1 MSNVK
6 PFAAVRYNPE
16 KIKDFSKV
24 VCPPYDVISEDE
36 QNRLH
41 NLSSNNF
48 IYLELAKDKA
58 NDDKENNK
66 YTRAKQTLDEWLE
79 KGVMIEEDR
88 PAIYFYRQEYKVQGQ
103 KYSRLG
109 FISLMELKDPE
120 DSKVFPHE
128 KTHAAAV
135 DDRYRLWSTLNSN
148 LSCIFVCY
156 SDRQKKI
163 EKIFNKQVVAGKPL
177 IDVEDKDKVRHRM
190 WKLQD
195 PEFIKEISDTVS
207 GQNLFIADGHHRY
220 QVAMNYRQARLA
232 RKTNV
237 TGKEPYNYV
246 MTYFTNIDS
255 RDLQIFPMHRIIKKF
270 PSNIDFL
277 EDFFRIDKV
286 KSKADLMILL
296 AKAGRNEH
304 AFGLY
309 RRDGIRLLRLKSK
322 HLIDDLVKE
331 GSPDYKSLDA
341 TILKA
346 FVFDKVGVRSEDIV
360 YTKDLDQ
367 VFDMVNESHAEAG
380 FILNAVK
387 ISQLKAIALNGE
399 KMPPKTTYFY
409 PKVLSGLTIY
419 KME

>member
-1 MSNVK
+1 MSTVK
-6 PFAAVRYNPE
+6 PFAAVRYNSE

-24 VCPPYDVISEDE
+24 VCPPYDVISEEE

-41 NLSSNNF
+41 NLSPNNF
-48 IYLELAKDKA
+48 IYLELAKDKP

-66 YTRAKQTLDEWLE
+66 YIRANATLDDWIAR
-79 KGVMIEEDR
+79 GVMIQEER

-103 KYSRLG
+103 RYNRLG
-109 FISLMELKDPE
+109 FIALMELKDPE

-135 DDRYRLWSTLNSN
+135 DDRYRLWSTLNAN

-163 EKIFNKQVVAGKPL
+163 EKIFNKQVVSGKPL
-177 IDVEDKDKVRHRM
+177 LDVEDKDHVRHRL
-190 WKLQD
+190 WKLDD
-195 PEFIKEISDTVS
+195 PELIKEISDTAS

-255 RDLQIFPMHRIIKKF
+255 RDLQIFPMHRIVRKM
-270 PSNIDFL
+270 PEDLEFL
-277 EDFFRIDKV
+277 EEFFRIDKI
-286 KSKADLMILL
+286 KSRTDLMIVL

-309 RRDGIRLLRLKSK
+309 RRDGIRLLRLKNK
-322 HLIDDLVKE
+322 LLIDEFVKE
-331 GSPDYKSLDA
+331 GSTDYKSLDA

-367 VFDMVNESHAEAG
+367 AITMVNDGQADAS
-380 FILNAVK
+380 FIMNPVK

-409 PKVLSGLTIY
+409 PKVLSGLTVY